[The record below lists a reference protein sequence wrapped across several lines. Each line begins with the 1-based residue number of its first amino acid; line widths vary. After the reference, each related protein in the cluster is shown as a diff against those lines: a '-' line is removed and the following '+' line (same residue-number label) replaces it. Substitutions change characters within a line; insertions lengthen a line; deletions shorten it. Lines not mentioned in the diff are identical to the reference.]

1 MRAIGAAVPLC
12 HPHPF
17 FLEERPCL
25 SVETRRYE
33 TKVPPMTLPTSLIT
47 KGRFRMIK
55 RGNGRERMRVTQAV
69 TTHPFR
75 RNNLA
80 VFVGKVRDRES
91 LPCG

>member
-1 MRAIGAAVPLC
+1 
-12 HPHPF
+12 
-17 FLEERPCL
+17 
-25 SVETRRYE
+25 
-33 TKVPPMTLPTSLIT
+33 MTLPTSLIT